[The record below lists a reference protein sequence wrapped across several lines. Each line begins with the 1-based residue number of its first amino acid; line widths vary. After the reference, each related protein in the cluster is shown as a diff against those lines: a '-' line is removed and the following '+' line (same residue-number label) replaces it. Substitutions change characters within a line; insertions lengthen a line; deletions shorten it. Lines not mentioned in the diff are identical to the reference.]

1 MNLKLTYDRLRAAN
15 PGARITQGSIVS
27 EQLLNSTATNSI
39 NFNLKENQPNSNNSG
54 AITVNEQRLKLS
66 DAFCVTNWSIQI
78 RRVTQAGAT
87 ATVAEIGGGILYN
100 FVNTTAFTV
109 AAEQTALRNIFN
121 GFLAVTINKQQI
133 YTQYPTRGFENVPT
147 SQKGTTT
154 AAIAGPTTYT
164 IDRDGRDG
172 LTDGFIPLWPTINLQ
187 GAWDMSF
194 LLNLPAAVAMG
205 ATGNFSNYAVL
216 LLDGYLLQN
225 AANYSFPE

>member
-1 MNLKLTYDRLRAAN
+1 MNLKMTYDRLKAAN
-15 PGARITQGSIVS
+15 PGARITQGGIIS
-27 EQLLNSTATNSI
+27 ENLLNATATNSI

-54 AITVNEQRLKLS
+54 SITVNEQRLKLS
-66 DAFCVTNWSIQI
+66 DAFCVTSWSIQI

-87 ATVAEIGGGILYN
+87 ATLAEIGGGIPYN
-100 FVNTTAFTV
+100 FVNTTVFTV

-121 GFLAVTINKQQI
+121 GSLGVTINKQQI

-154 AAIAGPTTYT
+154 AAIAGPVAYT
-164 IDRDGRDG
+164 IDRDGKKS
-172 LTDGFIPLWPTINLQ
+172 LTDGFVPLWPTINLQ
-187 GAWDMSF
+187 GAWDMNF
-194 LLNLPAAVAMG
+194 VLNLPSAVAMG

-216 LLDGYLLQN
+216 FLDGFLLQN